1 MTARMI
7 TKEQLADLE
16 RLARAATPGPWEC
29 QTSNGWRRVG
39 TTAANRGR
47 SDGDVLANDAAS
59 PANMAY
65 IAAAN
70 PATVLALLDRIAEL
84 EVQNE
89 CEEHFCKGWRDQAI
103 GLVRDVSRLERERD
117 EAPPILGAADL
128 VAGNRYWARHG
139 PDMKWALID
148 VSNVEGIEYGMKNWQ
163 FVGPVIPPAA

>member
-1 MTARMI
+1 MI
-7 TKEQLADLE
+7 TKEQMADLE
-16 RLARAATPGPWEC
+16 RLARAASPGPWEC

-47 SDGDVLANDAAS
+47 SDGDVVANDAAS

-70 PATVLALLDRIAEL
+70 PAMALWLVARIAEL
-84 EVQNE
+84 EKDLVGA
-89 CEEHFCKGWRDQAI
+89 FVRI
-103 GLVRDVSRLERERD
+103 GELEYEVEAAS

-128 VAGNRYWARHG
+128 VARNRYWARHG
-139 PDMKWALID
+139 PNMKWALID
-148 VSNVEGIEYGMKNWQ
+148 VSDVEGIEYGMKNWQ